1 MGLIYLKENPYY
13 RWGFTEA
20 FDDIELANQYGYI
33 AIQADNETREEF
45 FARVGDRPAKYMYGS
60 IDEYFDEY
68 DATLESL
75 YAAAAMGY
83 GYDKLKHT
91 SQTDVF
97 IWAAENGNWL
107 EELVNHESPDVR
119 IAVYQQ
125 GYGIQKALETET
137 DTGAYEELIQYM
149 LDNDEFYTIPVEK
162 TDLLCNMVLDSYLNF
177 ISENFTKDIAEWFDS
192 LCEYLQQS
200 RKSSRYDDFE
210 DILEEIK
217 EMY

>member
-1 MGLIYLKENPYY
+1 MTILSIVGGY
-13 RWGFTEA
+13 REFEE
-20 FDDIELANQYGYI
+20 DVELAADVGII
-33 AIQADNETREEF
+33 AEQQAGETREEF
-45 FARVGDRPAKYMYGS
+45 FARVGDRPAKDMYGS

-75 YAAAAMGY
+75 YAAAEMGY

-91 SQTDVF
+91 SQTGVL
-97 IWAAENGNWL
+97 IEAAENGNWL

-119 IAVYQQ
+119 IAVHQQ

-137 DTGAYEELIQYM
+137 DAGAYEELIQYM

-162 TDLLCNMVLDSYLNF
+162 TDLLCNMALDSYLYH

>member
-1 MGLIYLKENPYY
+1 MGLIYLQENPYY

-20 FDDIELANQYGYI
+20 FDDMELANEYGYI

-45 FARVGDRPAKYMYGS
+45 FARVEDRPAKDMYGS

-75 YAAAAMGY
+75 YAAAEMGY

-91 SQTDVF
+91 SQTGVL
-97 IWAAENGNWL
+97 IEAAENGNWL
-107 EELVNHESPDVR
+107 EELVNHESVDVR
-119 IAVYQQ
+119 IAVYEQ

-137 DTGAYEELIQYM
+137 DSDAYEELIQYM

-162 TDLLCNMVLDSYLNF
+162 TDLLCNMALDSYLYH
-177 ISENFTKDIAEWFDS
+177 IQENFTKDIAEWFDS

>member
-1 MGLIYLKENPYY
+1 M
-13 RWGFTEA
+13 
-20 FDDIELANQYGYI
+20 ELANEYGYI

-45 FARVGDRPAKYMYGS
+45 FARVEDRPAKDMYGS

-75 YAAAAMGY
+75 YAAAEMGY

-91 SQTDVF
+91 SQTGVL
-97 IWAAENGNWL
+97 IEAAENGNWL

-119 IAVYQQ
+119 IAVYEQ

-137 DTGAYEELIQYM
+137 DSDAYEELIQYM

-162 TDLLCNMVLDSYLNF
+162 TDLLCNMALDSYLYH
-177 ISENFTKDIAEWFDS
+177 IQENFTKDIAEWFDS

>member
-1 MGLIYLKENPYY
+1 MTLFYLHENPKY
-13 RWGFTEA
+13 RWGYREFEE
-20 FDDIELANQYGYI
+20 DVELAADVGII
-33 AIQADNETREEF
+33 AEQQAEETREEF
-45 FARVGDRPAKYMYGS
+45 FNRVGDRPAKDMYGS
-60 IDEYFDEY
+60 IDAYFDEY

-75 YAAAAMGY
+75 YAAAEMGY

-91 SQTDVF
+91 SQTGVL
-97 IWAAENGNWL
+97 IEAAENGNWL

-119 IAVYQQ
+119 IAVYEQ

-137 DTGAYEELIQYM
+137 DSDAYEELIQYM

-162 TDLLCNMVLDSYLNF
+162 TDLLCNMALDSYLYH
-177 ISENFTKDIAEWFDS
+177 IQENFTKDIAEWFDS

>member
-1 MGLIYLKENPYY
+1 MHLIYMPECHYKFGYQECEEDMAMADKYGLQAMQMENES
-13 RWGFTEA
+13 REDFFTR
-20 FDDIELANQYGYI
+20 I
-33 AIQADNETREEF
+33 
-45 FARVGDRPAKYMYGS
+45 GDRPGSMMYGS

-75 YAAAAMGY
+75 YAAAEMGY

-91 SQTDVF
+91 SQTDVL
-97 IWAAENGNWL
+97 IEAAENGNWL

-137 DTGAYEELIQYM
+137 DTDAYEELIQYM

-162 TDLLCNMVLDSYLNF
+162 TDLLCNMALDSYLYH

>member
-1 MGLIYLKENPYY
+1 MGLIYLQENPYY

-20 FDDIELANQYGYI
+20 FDDMELANEYGYI

-45 FARVGDRPAKYMYGS
+45 FARVEDRPAKDMYGS

-75 YAAAAMGY
+75 YAAAEMGY

-91 SQTDVF
+91 SQTGVL
-97 IWAAENGNWL
+97 IEAAENGNWL

-119 IAVYQQ
+119 IAVYEQ

-137 DTGAYEELIQYM
+137 DSDAYEELIQYM

-162 TDLLCNMVLDSYLNF
+162 TDLLCNMTLDSYLYH
-177 ISENFTKDIAEWFDS
+177 IQENFTKDIAEWFDS